1 MAKLLP
7 NRISETMSDAQLKQF
22 REGIRLAAEALPKKP
37 VMSKEDFDK
46 IPKKAENRSKE
57 ANLRIKIVRKY
68 PRFLPA
74 VLTIQDVEN
83 DNALYEQLRKLRD
96 DALVP
101 LMEVADFMLGLS
113 GGEELNAYGRFAD
126 NMRKAKDQGDPEAI
140 EAFNDWDAVDRQLN
154 IGSYKKAP
162 AEPNTKPPTPP
173 TGK

>member
-46 IPKKAENRSKE
+46 IPKKAESRSKE
-57 ANLRIKIVRKY
+57 ANLRIKVVRKF
-68 PRFLPA
+68 PKFLPPTLS
-74 VLTIQDVEN
+74 VQDVDN
-83 DNALYEQLRKLRD
+83 DNVLHEQISALRTDVLM
-96 DALVP
+96 P

-113 GGEELNAYGRFAD
+113 GGEELNAYSRFAD
-126 NMRKAKDQGDPEAI
+126 NMRKAKDEGDPEAI

-162 AEPNTKPPTPP
+162 ADPNTKPPTTP